1 MLMVFM
7 TLIMVLARAACGG
20 GSSEEESDEGSGESG
35 GEEGSE
41 GGGDSASGE
50 DLYNYE
56 DYNTVV
62 ANDAEP
68 TGEGTLKVGLT
79 SDTPFEGKLN
89 FNLYQGNPDLE
100 VISLF
105 DEPLFTMEEH
115 FQYTNDGA
123 MQYEVNEEDS
133 TITFTLLEGI
143 TWHDGEGMTI

>member
-1 MLMVFM
+1 MTKYSWSKLMFFM
-7 TLIMVLARAACGG
+7 TLIMELALAACGG

-79 SDTPFEGKLN
+79 SDTPFEGTLN
-89 FNLYQGNPDLE
+89 FKIGRASCRE
-100 VISLF
+100 R
-105 DEPLFTMEEH
+105 EKTC
-115 FQYTNDGA
+115 
-123 MQYEVNEEDS
+123 
-133 TITFTLLEGI
+133 EG
-143 TWHDGEGMTI
+143 GV

>member
-1 MLMVFM
+1 
-7 TLIMVLARAACGG
+7 G

-68 TGEGTLKVGLT
+68 TGEGTLTVGLT
-79 SDTPFEGKLN
+79 SDTTCDGTRN
-89 FNLYQGNPDLE
+89 FNLYRGDPDVE
-100 VISLF
+100 VISVLA
-105 DEPLFTMEEH
+105 EPQFTMDEDV
-115 FQYTNDGA
+115 QYTNDGA
-123 MQYEVNEEDS
+123 MQYEVNEDDS
-133 TITFTLLEGI
+133 TITFTLQEGI
-143 TWHDGEGMTI
+143 TWHDGEEMTIEDYVYAYEVNRHH